1 MFFLEKAAK
10 QLADEANSSLDAV
23 KLSKRGTTSPVS
35 LVGRVVVGLRKL

>member
-10 QLADEANSSLDAV
+10 QLADEANV

-35 LVGRVVVGLRKL
+35 LVERVVLELSKL